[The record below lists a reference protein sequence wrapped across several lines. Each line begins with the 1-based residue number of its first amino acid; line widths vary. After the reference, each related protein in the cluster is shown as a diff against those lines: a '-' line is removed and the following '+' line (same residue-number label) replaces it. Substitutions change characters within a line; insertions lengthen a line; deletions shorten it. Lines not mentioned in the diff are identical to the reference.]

1 MDPISAVAS
10 IVGLI
15 GAAAKVSECLFK
27 FIRSV
32 KEAPKLASSVLQEV
46 SEISACLN
54 QLQSY
59 LMGTKAASRPHD
71 HLLMIEPIII
81 ALSDCVFIFS
91 ELEGIVDGLK
101 PSDPTQPAKLTQWII
116 KERVIK
122 TLLARLHN
130 SKASLNLMMTTL
142 TW

>member
-1 MDPISAVAS
+1 MFFLKKTVLFVPY
-10 IVGLI
+10 
-15 GAAAKVSECLFK
+15 SECLFK

-59 LMGTKAASRPHD
+59 LMGTKAASRSND
-71 HLLMIEPIII
+71 HLLMVEHIVV

-91 ELEGIVDGLK
+91 ELEEIVDSLA
-101 PSDPTQPAKLTQWII
+101 PPDTRQSAKWAQWIL

-122 TLLARLHN
+122 SLLARLHN
-130 SKASLNLMMTTL
+130 SKDSLNFMMTTL